1 MSGLTEYNRLGAEE
15 ARQILTDEIEEIRH
29 VKQWAE
35 KAGYSVSK
43 LQRIISHYYGMTAK
57 ETLKL
62 IRYKR
67 IIKLIKEDPS
77 VTSYNVA
84 LNTGLKNEQDLYKF
98 LKRNFNTSFTEI
110 REDVSQ
116 IIIGKKTVVEQKG
129 YK

>member
-15 ARQILTDEIEEIRH
+15 ARQILADEIEEIRH

-43 LQRIISHYYGMTAK
+43 LQRIIFHYYGMTAK
-57 ETLKL
+57 EALKL
-62 IRYKR
+62 IRYKK

-84 LNTGLKNEQDLYKF
+84 LSTGLKNEQDLYKF